1 MNENAMK
8 AAESRKESREI
19 VAVCDVFD
27 LAKTK
32 AWYAQRGY
40 QPTGEWH
47 YANRQETIV
56 RVHFVRPMVINFSIH
71 DLLDDLAELLIRGR
85 YSRREAER
93 VLNVLQAQ
101 KGGAQ

>member
-1 MNENAMK
+1 MNENVMT

-32 AWYAQRGY
+32 AWYASRGY
-40 QPTGEWH
+40 QPTGQWQ
-47 YANRQETIV
+47 YANRQQTIV
-56 RVHFVRPMVINFSIH
+56 RVLFARPMVINFSIH
-71 DLLDDLAELLIRGR
+71 DLLDDLLDLFISGR
-85 YSRREAER
+85 YSRQDALRCLTAIK
-93 VLNVLQAQ
+93 

>member
-1 MNENAMK
+1 MNENTC
-8 AAESRKESREI
+8 AAESRPQNPSREI

-56 RVHFVRPMVINFSIH
+56 RVHFARPTVINFSIH
-71 DLLDDLAELLIRGR
+71 DLVDDLLDLFLRGR
-85 YSRREAER
+85 YSRTDAIR
-93 VLNVLQAQ
+93 VLSTLQ
-101 KGGAQ
+101 KGGAA

>member
-1 MNENAMK
+1 MK

-47 YANRQETIV
+47 YANRQQTII
-56 RVHFVRPMVINFSIH
+56 RVHFARPMVINFSIH
-71 DLLDDLAELLIRGR
+71 DLVDDLLDLFLRGR
-85 YSRREAER
+85 YSRTDALR
-93 VLNVLQAQ
+93 VLTTIE
-101 KGGAQ
+101 KGGAA

>member
-1 MNENAMK
+1 MNATKKTAGETA
-8 AAESRKESREI
+8 REI

-27 LAKTK
+27 IRRVVAD
-32 AWYAQRGY
+32 YATRGY
-40 QPTGEWH
+40 RPTGEWC
-47 YANRQETIV
+47 YGNRQQTIV
-56 RVHFVRPMVINFSIH
+56 QVGFSRPVVEFSLH

-101 KGGAQ
+101 EGGAR

>member
-1 MNENAMK
+1 MISKMNATKKTAGETA
-8 AAESRKESREI
+8 REI

-27 LAKTK
+27 IAKTK

-56 RVHFVRPMVINFSIH
+56 RVHFARPMVINFSIH
-71 DLLDDLAELLIRGR
+71 DLLDDLLTLFLTGR
-85 YSRREAER
+85 YSRQDALR
-93 VLNVLQAQ
+93 VLTTIE
-101 KGGAQ
+101 KGGAA

>member
-1 MNENAMK
+1 MT

-32 AWYAQRGY
+32 AWYASRGY

-56 RVHFVRPMVINFSIH
+56 RVHFARPMVINFSIH
-71 DLLDDLAELLIRGR
+71 DLLDDLLTLFLTGR
-85 YSRREAER
+85 YSRQDALR
-93 VLNVLQAQ
+93 VLTTIE
-101 KGGAQ
+101 KGGAA